1 VIESTMTNAT
11 AQLEQLHAS
20 GMMSDEVYAQAMA
33 SMAAATPGSG
43 SAVDAGELELLQH
56 GESAPA
62 TVLALPKP
70 IDEANSRLL
79 IKLEVHPATGV
90 ALRSRLR
97 RLPGPSGG
105 QAEGRRLPPGQ
116 GRPRRRQARRDRPR
130 KGPVRSVEETLGMA
144 ESYRELPPPGP
155 IHPGSGRTPLR
166 KRLGTL
172 LAPLIALAV
181 KAKSLLLLVGN
192 FKLLATFGSMAVS
205 IVAYGAFFGFTFAIG
220 FVLLLLLHEMGH
232 VIQLRR
238 EGVKA
243 GAPIFIP
250 FLGAVIASKSL
261 GKDAAAEARVGLA
274 GPILGSIATLVP
286 LAIWLATGD
295 EFWRALAYLGFVLN
309 LFNLIPVVPLDGG
322 RAMAAL
328 SPVVWIAG
336 LAGLIVVA
344 VIYPS
349 PILVLIVVF
358 GAYESYRRWKSRN
371 LPQNR
376 TYYAIPGRTRA
387 LVAVVYLGLA
397 AALSVGVA
405 ETFVSRGF

>member
-1 VIESTMTNAT
+1 
-11 AQLEQLHAS
+11 
-20 GMMSDEVYAQAMA
+20 
-33 SMAAATPGSG
+33 
-43 SAVDAGELELLQH
+43 
-56 GESAPA
+56 
-62 TVLALPKP
+62 
-70 IDEANSRLL
+70 
-79 IKLEVHPATGV
+79 
-90 ALRSRLR
+90 
-97 RLPGPSGG
+97 
-105 QAEGRRLPPGQ
+105 
-116 GRPRRRQARRDRPR
+116 
-130 KGPVRSVEETLGMA
+130 MA

-172 LAPLIALAV
+172 LAPLVALAV

-250 FLGAVIASKSL
+250 FLGAVIAAKSL

-274 GPILGSIATLVP
+274 GPILGSIAALVP

-358 GAYESYRRWKSRN
+358 GAFESYRRWKSRN

-387 LVAVVYLGLA
+387 IVAVVYLGLA
-397 AALSVGVA
+397 AALSAGVA
-405 ETFVSRGF
+405 ETFVSRGL

>member
-1 VIESTMTNAT
+1 
-11 AQLEQLHAS
+11 
-20 GMMSDEVYAQAMA
+20 
-33 SMAAATPGSG
+33 
-43 SAVDAGELELLQH
+43 
-56 GESAPA
+56 
-62 TVLALPKP
+62 
-70 IDEANSRLL
+70 
-79 IKLEVHPATGV
+79 
-90 ALRSRLR
+90 
-97 RLPGPSGG
+97 
-105 QAEGRRLPPGQ
+105 
-116 GRPRRRQARRDRPR
+116 
-130 KGPVRSVEETLGMA
+130 MA
-144 ESYRELPPPGP
+144 ESYREIPPLGLGHAPTPPELPDGP

-166 KRLGTL
+166 KKLGGL
-172 LAPLIALAV
+172 LAPLAAVAV
-181 KAKSLLLLVGN
+181 KAKSLLFLVGN
-192 FKLLATFGSMAVS
+192 VKLLATFGSMAVS
-205 IVAYGAFFGFTFAIG
+205 IAAYAWFFGFTFAIG
-220 FVLLLLLHEMGH
+220 FVLLLLLHELGH

-238 EGVKA
+238 EGIKA

-286 LAIWLATGD
+286 LALWLITGH
-295 EFWRALAYLGFVLN
+295 EFWRALAYIGFFLN

-328 SPVVWIAG
+328 SPVVWIVG

-344 VIYPS
+344 FLYPS
-349 PILVLIVVF
+349 PILILIVLF

-371 LPQNR
+371 QQQNKA
-376 TYYAIPGRTRA
+376 YYAIPGRSRA